1 MITRVLKLIVTF
13 INIKKNNLTI
23 FGGGNYI
30 GVNVKCVNRGKVVL
44 HGNVTIRSSSHLY
57 TNVPASEIVF
67 GDGTEIGNH
76 STISSYNKIIFEK
89 DVLTGPHIFIS
100 DHNHEYANPYM
111 AICRQRVRCSEDDK
125 VVVGEGAWIGTNA
138 VIVGNVR
145 IGKHSVIGANSVV
158 TKDIPDYS
166 VAAGIPARVIKQ
178 YNFETKCWERISKQ

>member
-1 MITRVLKLIVTF
+1 M
-13 INIKKNNLTI
+13 
-23 FGGGNYI
+23 
-30 GVNVKCVNRGKVVL
+30 NRGKVVL

-111 AICRQRVRCSEDDK
+111 AICHQGVRCSEDDK